1 MSMPTVLLI
10 NGYRFFFFSN
20 EKNEPLHIHIE
31 KAEKYAKF
39 WIDPLFV
46 AINYGFTSKELREI
60 SEIIDNNEIHIR
72 DKWFSK
78 DMLFVHLQDG
88 REIGVPLLW
97 FPRLRKASE
106 EELNDWR
113 LIGNGVGIH
122 WESIDEDISIS
133 ALL

>member
-1 MSMPTVLLI
+1 MSTLVNKSTNAL
-10 NGYRFFFFSN
+10 
-20 EKNEPLHIHIE
+20 
-31 KAEKYAKF
+31 A
-39 WIDPLFV
+39 
-46 AINYGFTSKELREI
+46 SKV
-60 SEIIDNNEIHIR
+60 
-72 DKWFSK
+72 WFSK

-106 EELNDWR
+106 EQLNQWR

>member
-1 MSMPTVLLI
+1 MSTLI
-10 NGYRFFFFSN
+10 NKSTN
-20 EKNEPLHIHIE
+20 VL
-31 KAEKYAKF
+31 A
-39 WIDPLFV
+39 
-46 AINYGFTSKELREI
+46 SKV
-60 SEIIDNNEIHIR
+60 
-72 DKWFSK
+72 WFSK

-106 EELNDWR
+106 EQLNEWR

>member
-1 MSMPTVLLI
+1 MSTLANKSTNVLA
-10 NGYRFFFFSN
+10 SN
-20 EKNEPLHIHIE
+20 
-31 KAEKYAKF
+31 
-39 WIDPLFV
+39 V
-46 AINYGFTSKELREI
+46 
-60 SEIIDNNEIHIR
+60 
-72 DKWFSK
+72 WFSK

-106 EELNDWR
+106 EQLNDWR

-122 WESIDEDISIS
+122 WENIDEDLSIA

>member
-1 MSMPTVLLI
+1 MSTLANKSANVL
-10 NGYRFFFFSN
+10 
-20 EKNEPLHIHIE
+20 
-31 KAEKYAKF
+31 A
-39 WIDPLFV
+39 
-46 AINYGFTSKELREI
+46 SKV
-60 SEIIDNNEIHIR
+60 
-72 DKWFSK
+72 WFSK

-106 EELNDWR
+106 EQLNEWR

>member
-1 MSMPTVLLI
+1 MSTLVNKSTNVL
-10 NGYRFFFFSN
+10 
-20 EKNEPLHIHIE
+20 
-31 KAEKYAKF
+31 A
-39 WIDPLFV
+39 
-46 AINYGFTSKELREI
+46 
-60 SEIIDNNEIHIR
+60 SEV
-72 DKWFSK
+72 WFSK

-106 EELNDWR
+106 EQLNEWR

>member
-1 MSMPTVLLI
+1 MNTLANKSKNVLA
-10 NGYRFFFFSN
+10 S
-20 EKNEPLHIHIE
+20 
-31 KAEKYAKF
+31 
-39 WIDPLFV
+39 DV
-46 AINYGFTSKELREI
+46 
-60 SEIIDNNEIHIR
+60 
-72 DKWFSK
+72 WFSK

-106 EELNDWR
+106 VQLKDWR

>member
-1 MSMPTVLLI
+1 MSTLANKSTIVL
-10 NGYRFFFFSN
+10 
-20 EKNEPLHIHIE
+20 
-31 KAEKYAKF
+31 A
-39 WIDPLFV
+39 
-46 AINYGFTSKELREI
+46 SKV
-60 SEIIDNNEIHIR
+60 
-72 DKWFSK
+72 WFSK

-106 EELNDWR
+106 EQLNEWR

-122 WESIDEDISIS
+122 WDSIDEDISVS

>member
-1 MSMPTVLLI
+1 MSTLTNKSTNVL
-10 NGYRFFFFSN
+10 
-20 EKNEPLHIHIE
+20 
-31 KAEKYAKF
+31 A
-39 WIDPLFV
+39 
-46 AINYGFTSKELREI
+46 SKV
-60 SEIIDNNEIHIR
+60 
-72 DKWFSK
+72 WFSK

-106 EELNDWR
+106 EQLNQWR